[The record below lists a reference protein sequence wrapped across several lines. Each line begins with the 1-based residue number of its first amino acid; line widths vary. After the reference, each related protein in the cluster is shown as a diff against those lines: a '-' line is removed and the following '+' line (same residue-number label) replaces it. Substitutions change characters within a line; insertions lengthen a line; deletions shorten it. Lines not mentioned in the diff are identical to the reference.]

1 LRLNT
6 TEGRPDVGS
15 RHTGFILVR
24 LQFSN
29 VKEARADVEPVTL
42 CSGTVLHLCYFVGV
56 QERVASSEIVSTWVD
71 DGRCPYINEVKTIVH
86 PGEVR
91 AAVTPCDA
99 ALWGL
104 WAAGN
109 WGLWAAGNNP

>member
-1 LRLNT
+1 M
-6 TEGRPDVGS
+6 
-15 RHTGFILVR
+15 
-24 LQFSN
+24 
-29 VKEARADVEPVTL
+29 KL
-42 CSGTVLHLCYFVGV
+42 CSGTVLHLCYFVVV

-91 AAVTPCDA
+91 AAVTPLDA

-104 WAAGN
+104 WAAINGCCLHCHLSVN
-109 WGLWAAGNNP
+109 SMSACKFLVVCVGCRGSYVASTAYVFPYSCC